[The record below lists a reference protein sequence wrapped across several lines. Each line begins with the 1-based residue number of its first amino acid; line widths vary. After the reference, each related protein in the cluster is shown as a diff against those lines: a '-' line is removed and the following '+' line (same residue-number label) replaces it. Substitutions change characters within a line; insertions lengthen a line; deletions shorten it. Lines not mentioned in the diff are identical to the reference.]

1 MTVHMRRRPAA
12 FIVLTLLAAC
22 TMPQRQSA
30 AQDATMPNRLSA
42 QETQEGFRLLFDGST
57 LAGWR
62 AYGQDTMPSGWQVVD
77 GAITRV
83 GPTRDIITTAQ
94 FTDFDL
100 RLEWMIAP
108 GGNSGI
114 FYRAREGPKAI
125 YEYAPEYQVLD
136 DAGHA
141 DGGAEITSAG
151 SNFALHPVPRG
162 VVRPAGEWNST
173 RLVVDGNN
181 VEHWLNG
188 VKVVE
193 YVLGSDDWKRRV
205 AASKFAA
212 WPEYGLAPRGH
223 IGLQEHGDR
232 VAFRSIRIRELD

>member
-1 MTVHMRRRPAA
+1 MNQMRASTLILLCALTACSTASREAGMTA
-12 FIVLTLLAAC
+12 
-22 TMPQRQSA
+22 
-30 AQDATMPNRLSA
+30 PNQLSA
-42 QETQEGFRLLFDGST
+42 QEQREGFRLLFDGRT
-57 LAGWR
+57 LSGWR
-62 AYGQDTMPSGWQVVD
+62 GYGQTSMPEGWQVVD
-77 GAITRV
+77 GAITRT
-83 GPTRDIITTAQ
+83 GATRDIITTDQ

-114 FYRAREGPKAI
+114 FYRAKDGPKAI

-141 DGGAEITSAG
+141 DGRAEITSAG

-162 VVRPAGEWNST
+162 VVKPAGEWNST
-173 RLVVDGNN
+173 RIVVNGNS

-188 VKVVE
+188 VRVVSYE
-193 YVLGSDDWKRRV
+193 LGSEDWKRRV

-232 VAFRSIRIRELD
+232 VAFRSIRIRELN